1 MFMAG
6 GILYGAARAGNRQTG
21 RGSAPRVR
29 MLGGILPPRS
39 IDSCD
44 GEEGVMTTRKAA
56 RPSGKKGTRI
66 KDLAVG
72 KSAVNRVK
80 GGGKK
85 MMGAPKIGE

>member
-1 MFMAG
+1 
-6 GILYGAARAGNRQTG
+6 
-21 RGSAPRVR
+21 
-29 MLGGILPPRS
+29 
-39 IDSCD
+39 
-44 GEEGVMTTRKAA
+44 MTTRKAP
-56 RPSGKKGTRI
+56 RPSGKKGARI

>member
-1 MFMAG
+1 
-6 GILYGAARAGNRQTG
+6 
-21 RGSAPRVR
+21 VR
-29 MLGGILPPRS
+29 LLGGILPPRS

-44 GEEGVMTTRKAA
+44 GEEGVMATRKAP
-56 RPSGKKGTRI
+56 RPSGKKGARI